1 MFSNFNALYILLSS
15 CLSILYYPTQI
26 KIKES
31 EILVFVIV
39 NIDYALLL
47 QEGKEVVLTLKDS
60 GERKKLNFTTPIL
73 LKYIFAHSSGYYR
86 EFKIL
91 FGYSMHV
98 FRLPESLHGSSLNNI
113 GVLKWQSNNTFMC
126 SVS

>member
-1 MFSNFNALYILLSS
+1 MFK
-15 CLSILYYPTQI
+15 LYYPTQIKI

-73 LKYIFAHSSGYYR
+73 LK
-86 EFKIL
+86 
-91 FGYSMHV
+91 
-98 FRLPESLHGSSLNNI
+98 
-113 GVLKWQSNNTFMC
+113 
-126 SVS
+126 